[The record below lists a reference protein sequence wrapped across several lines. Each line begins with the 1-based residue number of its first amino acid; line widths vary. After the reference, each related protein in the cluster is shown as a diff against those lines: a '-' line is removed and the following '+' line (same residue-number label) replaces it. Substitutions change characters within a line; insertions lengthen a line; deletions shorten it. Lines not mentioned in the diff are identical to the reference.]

1 MTKFITVDDRI
12 INLDQVLHATYNSAA
27 TNPAAGKTV
36 WSELVISFAQADEC
50 TVFYGEVAT
59 KLWDLLK
66 LHSFDLETATAVA
79 LKPID

>member
-12 INLDQVLHATYNSAA
+12 INLDQVLHAAYNPAA
-27 TNPAAGKTV
+27 TNPAAKTA

-50 TVFYGEVAT
+50 TVLYGEVAT
-59 KLWDLLK
+59 KFWDLLK